1 MFQHYDKAKHY
12 NLLIAENKKSTK
24 KKRVSFS
31 LFQADSFED
40 IAKLRK
46 LRENQLNNFVMSK
59 NKTNQLR
66 ASTSKDKYKRSS
78 PPPKPKG
85 ILSNNTRL
93 NRLKEATEQT
103 SKEKEDAN
111 IPLLKALPPK
121 PTTTS
126 VNESVQQQ
134 QLEQQQQLQQ
144 QQQRLEQQQMEEERQ
159 RKLNEE
165 KLQQQKDLERKL
177 AEEAAEALRKEQE
190 YQEEQSRLKKLR
202 EEEEERIR
210 QEILRK
216 QKEEEERIQQ
226 EQELK
231 LKQLTLQANISTF
244 ISLLSKSIRSFK
256 SQRSYY
262 FPLLLTHISLKIE
275 SQIDAY
281 LTPETSDPQYF
292 DYLSTKQRHFML
304 SHIMSSF
311 IYSTKNKYRKRM
323 LHLHNK
329 SKADK
334 YVLYRQYKS
343 KALSFGELLNFAHKQ
358 KQWLFK
364 IQSELC
370 KKLMWSCVDSLK
382 LYVNYRKIKE
392 YLKRR
397 KTKRLFDALRD
408 NQMLSLELNKTAQRV
423 ILIFMYKAFFKR
435 MKRDVLVSQGK
446 EVNKKIANEFRKQSL
461 MKKSFGLLKMYYG
474 VKKEKDLKNRRIFKM
489 KHENKKYINIQVTR
503 KETVKYN
510 GSNTSKQISN
520 KINII

>member
-12 NLLIAENKKSTK
+12 NLLIAENKKNTK

-46 LRENQLNNFVMSK
+46 LRETQLNNFVMSK

-66 ASTSKDKYKRSS
+66 ASTSKEKYKRPS

-93 NRLKEATEQT
+93 NRLKEASEQT
-103 SKEKEDAN
+103 SKVKEDIN
-111 IPLLKALPPK
+111 IPVLKAQPK
-121 PTTTS
+121 PNNIVQTNI
-126 VNESVQQQ
+126 NEDI
-134 QLEQQQQLQQ
+134 
-144 QQQRLEQQQMEEERQ
+144 QRQIEEEKL

-165 KLQQQKDLERKL
+165 KLQQQKELERKL

-190 YQEEQSRLKKLR
+190 LQEEQSRLKKLR

-216 QKEEEERIQQ
+216 QREDEERIQQ
-226 EQELK
+226 EQEAK
-231 LKQLTLQANISTF
+231 LKQLTLQANLSTF
-244 ISLLSKSIRSFK
+244 ASLLSRSIRCLR

-262 FPLLLTHISLKIE
+262 FPLLLSNISHKIE
-275 SQIDAY
+275 SQIDSY

-292 DYLSTKQRHFML
+292 DYLTTKQRHFIL
-304 SHIMSSF
+304 SHLMSSF

-382 LYVNYRKIKE
+382 LYVNYKKIKE
-392 YLKRR
+392 YLRRR

-474 VKKEKDLKNRRIFKM
+474 IKKEKDVKNRKIFKM
-489 KHENKKYINIQVTR
+489 KHENKKFINIQVTR

-510 GSNTSKQISN
+510 GSNTSKQVSN